1 MKEIDFVLQGD
12 VYGSIKTLMGMFNIY
27 FHWCSLHFC
36 VTGDVYGSI
45 EALLGM
51 FSTFDSQLCE
61 LRVVH
66 QDVGP
71 VTEADVNLAESLNGK
86 I

>member
-1 MKEIDFVLQGD
+1 MEIYPFALRNTCR
-12 VYGSIKTLMGMFNIY
+12 SCF
-27 FHWCSLHFC
+27 
-36 VTGDVYGSI
+36 TGDVYGSI

-66 QDVGP
+66 HDVGP

-86 I
+86 IHCR